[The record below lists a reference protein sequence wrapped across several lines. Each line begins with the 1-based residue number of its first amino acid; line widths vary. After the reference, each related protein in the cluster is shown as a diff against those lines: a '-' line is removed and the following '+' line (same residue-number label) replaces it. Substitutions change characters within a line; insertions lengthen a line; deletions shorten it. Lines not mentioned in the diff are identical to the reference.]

1 MFRVALLFS
10 CALLGGV
17 AIAAPPGG
25 MRILQ
30 HQAVRMISGGEGGRA
45 LEFDAYGRRFELRLE
60 RNERMKF
67 VGATR
72 TPGVEA
78 LRGTVVGAAGSWVRL
93 TRTPAGMFGLLFD
106 GDTYYAIEP
115 AATAADHAVGPMEA
129 SGSAP
134 VIYRLADTLMPP
146 GEASCGVVTLD
157 DLPALRATTGL
168 QALDGIA
175 SELQALAAAVPT
187 KQIEVALVG
196 DFEFSGLTFTGG
208 LTPEAAI
215 AARMN
220 IVDGIYS
227 SQIGVKIIVAD
238 VNVFRTASDPFSAT
252 TVPSTLL
259 TELATWRQTT
269 PAQNSRGLTHLLT
282 GRDLDGTTVGI
293 AFLGSVCN
301 VRAGAGLTQGTLST
315 TSSALVIAHEMGH
328 NFGAGH
334 DGEAGTTC
342 ETTPQTFLMAPR
354 LTGSDQFSACSLSA
368 ITPVVNAARCVV
380 ALNIPD
386 ADLDL
391 PATTRRLRGQAFDYT
406 FNVRSVGATAVDGVV
421 ATVTLPAGL
430 TANSSA
436 VAGGN
441 SCTPA
446 GNTLACSVGSLAPQA
461 TRAIT
466 LNLTPQQAGT
476 PTLAVALSAANDGS
490 AGNNTAQV
498 SFTVDPSADLDV
510 AVVAAPP
517 SFVAGGTTQLTATVR
532 HLAGDPVA
540 DARLTFEVPDGLT
553 ITAVGANALGCALQG
568 STLACSP
575 TALNAG
581 ATQSVALTLSATVAG
596 SRLLR
601 ATIAANVG
609 DPATANN
616 AAQAT
621 VETTAPQVTVS
632 ASGGGGGGGGG
643 GSLGVGSLL
652 ALLLVRRSR
661 EARGRSQPL
670 RLRDPRRLGAWQ
682 RSVGIAVCVS
692 GD

>member
-1 MFRVALLFS
+1 MPRVALLLACGF
-10 CALLGGV
+10 LGGV
-17 AIAAPPGG
+17 AFAAPPVG

-30 HQAVRMISGGEGGRA
+30 HQAVRMLASGDGGRT
-45 LEFDAYGRRFELRLE
+45 LEFDAYGRRFELQVE

-67 VGATR
+67 VSASR

-106 GDTYYAIEP
+106 GQALYAIEP
-115 AATAADHAVGPMEA
+115 AATAAEHAVGPMEVQ
-129 SGSAP
+129 GDAP

-146 GEASCGVVTLD
+146 GEATCGVVSLD
-157 DLPALRATTGL
+157 RLPALRATTAQ
-168 QALDGIA
+168 QAFDGIA
-175 SELQALAAAVPT
+175 GELQALAATLPT
-187 KQIEVALVG
+187 RQIEVAMVG
-196 DFEFSGLTFTGG
+196 DFEFSGLAFSGG

-238 VNVFRTASDPFSAT
+238 VSVFKTTNDPFTST

-259 TELATWRQTT
+259 NELATWRQTT
-269 PAQNSRGLTHLLT
+269 PAQNARGLTHLLT

-301 VRAGAGLTQGTLST
+301 VRAAAGLTQGTLSA

-328 NFGAGH
+328 NFGASH
-334 DGEAGTTC
+334 DGEAGSVC
-342 ETTPQTFLMAPR
+342 EATPQTFLMAPR
-354 LTGSDQFSACSLSA
+354 LSGSDQFSACSVSS
-368 ITPVVNAARCVV
+368 ITPVVNAARCIV

-406 FNVRSVGATAVDGVV
+406 FNVRSVGATTVDGLA

-430 TANSSA
+430 SANSSA

-441 SCTPA
+441 PCTA
-446 GNTLACSVGSLAPQA
+446 SGNTLACSVGSLAPQA

-466 LNLTPQQAGT
+466 VNLTPQQSGT
-476 PTLAVALSAANDGS
+476 PTLAVTLTATNDAS
-490 AGNNTAQV
+490 AGNNSAQV

-510 AVVAAPP
+510 AVSAAPA
-517 SFVAGGTTQLTATVR
+517 SFVSGATTQLTATVR
-532 HLAGDPVA
+532 HLAGDPVS
-540 DARLTFEVPDGLT
+540 DARLTFEVPDGLSV
-553 ITAVGANALGCALQG
+553 TALGANALGCTLQG
-568 STLACSP
+568 PTLTCLP
-575 TALNAG
+575 TSLAAG
-581 ATQSVALTLSATVAG
+581 ASQSVALTLTGTVAG
-596 SRLLR
+596 SRTLR
-601 ATIAANVG
+601 AAIAATLG
-609 DPATANN
+609 DPVTANN
-616 AAQAT
+616 SAQAT
-621 VETTAPQVTVS
+621 VETTTPQITVS

-643 GSLGVGSLL
+643 SLGFGSLL
-652 ALLLVRRSR
+652 AMLLLRRNRGPSR
-661 EARGRSQPL
+661 PRAL
-670 RLRDPRRLGAWQ
+670 R
-682 RSVGIAVCVS
+682 
-692 GD
+692 